1 MPPLSYNWPFKGVL
15 KHVFSMV
22 NKLDQCGCMD
32 KDIRAKY
39 YFLTDRMKLTIALHY
54 VLPRSQCLFSNPH
67 HPSCCIMK
75 QRSLLLISLSSRLS
89 STLTL
94 PLHLALFINAGTFIF
109 TVASSMLTLKAF
121 VYAYSFQVF
130 VHYLPQDV
138 HSPCWKVRS
147 LFAGCSCA
155 HPNIQAVHA
164 PKHLAKWTFHHL
176 VMCFPMKAKWLNESQ
191 KLRSHPILQTRMASK
206 AARYVYL
213 PFLFLIRAGS
223 DASCRLS
230 EPTWSAAG
238 SAHVCGIVSKLSRFR
253 CSCGLLPASQW
264 GGFLFDWVECKRF
277 CRIHSFFFF
286 FKFRKIILG
295 YFFFVAFQGTWA
307 AVYLRSILVSSLF
320 SFGAHERLCCFHFLH
335 FLSTNTPRKI
345 PTNPPKTPRLA
356 GSNSCFLQRSCRK
369 QLLPAAT
376 FALPLPVLYVFRRF
390 RWWAHSSL
398 QPYWTALKHSRVTPK
413 FNASAQRTLV
423 SDYVNIVSRLR
434 APGWSNWR
442 GGT

>member
-109 TVASSMLTLKAF
+109 TVASSMLTLKEF

-286 FKFRKIILG
+286 QIQKNYLVLFFLCCLPG
-295 YFFFVAFQGTWA
+295 HMSSCVPSFYSCLFFVFFWGTWT
-307 AVYLRSILVSSLF
+307 AVLLSLSSLPF
-320 SFGAHERLCCFHFLH
+320 YKHTTKNPDQSPP
-335 FLSTNTPRKI
+335 NTPTSREQFM
-345 PTNPPKTPRLA
+345 
-356 GSNSCFLQRSCRK
+356 FLQRSCRK

-376 FALPLPVLYVFRRF
+376 FTLPLPVLYVFRRF